1 VDSQAL
7 DQEAFDLHFSMSD
20 SLGLPP
26 LLKGNHLV
34 ARVCPET
41 IPEHIVWWAITWTYP
56 LWLLGGLYIVGSI
69 LGWLLLA
76 LLLVKILAQDAG
88 TPPQQ
93 RISISWVI
101 WLWIIGMLTMQVA
114 LLVGH
119 LDYNYGVDMIV
130 KSSIGWAK
138 GWAALALFLLAAY
151 LRIRPQVIIRAVCIF
166 GLQTLLIVPILLIA
180 PHLHLP
186 EVLYVSP
193 LKVFGGSGPEF
204 FDVRLFEIDPTTDQ
218 LRWRLFAP
226 WAPALGMV
234 GNIYFMLSL
243 QEEDAKWKLLGLA
256 GAIVMCLICKSRL
269 AFLCLILVPAITM
282 LVARLGRPMALIA
295 LGLFSCIA
303 SLFAPV
309 VIEALAGL
317 WDSFNAARADSTR
330 VRSALNRIA
339 FYRWETEAPI
349 WGHGVVE
356 RGGHVVEWMP
366 IGTHNT
372 WAGLLF
378 VKGLVG
384 LLALVVPMLATVAT
398 LLWRGSNPRYQLGSV
413 GFGLILILC
422 LYSFGENLEI
432 LAYLYWPGVIVLG
445 MALKEPKAP
454 PIDDHSL
461 RALGEA

>member
-1 VDSQAL
+1 L
-7 DQEAFDLHFSMSD
+7 DQEAFRLDLSMSD
-20 SLGLPP
+20 SPGLPP
-26 LLKGNHLV
+26 PRKGKSLFV
-34 ARVCPET
+34 DVCPET

-56 LWLLGGLYIVGSI
+56 LWLMGGLYIVGSV

-76 LLLVKILAQDAG
+76 LLLVKILAQDAA
-88 TPPQQ
+88 TPPHQ

-101 WLWIIGMLTMQVA
+101 WLWILGMLIMQVA

-119 LDYNYGVDMIV
+119 ADYNYGLDVIV

-138 GWAALALFLLAAY
+138 GWAALPLYLLAAY
-151 LRIRPQVIIRAVCIF
+151 LQIRPEVIIRAVCII
-166 GLQTLLIVPILLIA
+166 GLQTLLIVPLLLIA

-193 LKVFGGSGPEF
+193 LKIFGGSGPEF
-204 FDVRLFEIDPTTDQ
+204 FDVRLFEVDPTTDQ

-243 QEEDAKWKLLGLA
+243 QEEDTKWKLLGLV

-269 AFLCLILVPAITM
+269 AFVCLFLVPAITM

-295 LGLFSCIA
+295 LGLA
-303 SLFAPV
+303 SSLAGLFAPV
-309 VIEALAGL
+309 VIDFFAGF
-317 WDSFNAARADSTR
+317 WESFKAARADSTR
-330 VRSALNRIA
+330 VRGALNRIA

-349 WGHGVVE
+349 WGHGIVE

-384 LLALVVPMLATVAT
+384 LLALAVPMLATVVA
-398 LLWRGSNPRYQLGSV
+398 LLWRGSNSRYQLGSV

-445 MALKEPKAP
+445 MALKEQRAAP
-454 PIDDHSL
+454 IEGGSF
-461 RALGEA
+461 RAFGQG